1 MPAFDGERSTIV
13 ARITCTTCGMTA
25 QPTDWR
31 CQDCGGLLDWKALP
45 TFDPAQIVS
54 DDFSV
59 WRYQALL
66 PIQRRF
72 SLGEGLTPLVPLDLD
87 GARFHAKLEYLNPT
101 GSFKDRGVAV
111 MLNHLAGAGVAEAMD
126 NSSGNAGASLAA
138 YAALAGMRATVY
150 VPKSSAVASKKAH
163 IRAYGGEII
172 ESADLPAEI
181 YAAAKSRTYASHAW
195 NPSFV
200 LGQQTAAW
208 EIWEQLD
215 RQAPDA
221 VAMPVGHGGLFLG
234 MYRGFLVLHAAGLLA
249 QLPRMIAV
257 QSTGVEPIVR
267 AWEAGADTPPTVV
280 RGASVADGILVD
292 EPVRG
297 QQILRAIADS
307 RGLALRVGNDDILH
321 AQQRMHARGF
331 MIEAT
336 SAVPVAA
343 LPQIREQL
351 DDAAELVIAL
361 TGSGLKSLSG

>member
-1 MPAFDGERSTIV
+1 MPALAGERSTTM
-13 ARITCTTCGMTA
+13 ARITCNTCGMTA
-25 QPTDWR
+25 QSTNWR
-31 CQDCGGLLDWKALP
+31 CRDCSGLLDWKALP
-45 TFDPAQIVS
+45 AFDPAQIVP
-54 DDFSV
+54 DDFSL
-59 WRYQALL
+59 WRYQAFL
-66 PIQRRF
+66 PVQRRF
-72 SLGEGLTPLVPLDLD
+72 SLGEGLTPLVKLNLD

-111 MLNHLAGAGVAEAMD
+111 MLNQLASAGVMEAMD

-181 YAAAKSRTYASHAW
+181 YAAAKCGTYASHAW

-208 EIWEQLD
+208 EIWEQLGG
-215 RQAPDA
+215 RAPDA
-221 VAMPVGHGGLFLG
+221 VAAPVGHGGLFLG
-234 MYRGFLVLHAAGLLA
+234 MARGFLALHAAGLIA
-249 QLPRMIAV
+249 RIPRMIAV
-257 QSTGVEPIVR
+257 QSTGVDPIVR
-267 AWEAGADTPPTVV
+267 AWEAGADTPSSGVC
-280 RGASVADGILVD
+280 GASVADGILVD

-297 QQILRAIADS
+297 RQVLRAIAAS
-307 RGLALRVGNDDILH
+307 RGLALRVDNDDILN
-321 AQQRMHARGF
+321 AQQRMHSRGF

-361 TGSGLKSLSG
+361 TGSGLKSLSD

>member
-1 MPAFDGERSTIV
+1 M
-13 ARITCTTCGMTA
+13 ARITCNSCGMTA
-25 QPTDWR
+25 QATDWR
-31 CQDCGGLLDWKALP
+31 CENCGGLLDWKALP
-45 TFDPAQIVS
+45 TFDPARIVP
-54 DDFSV
+54 DDFSL
-59 WRYQALL
+59 WRYRALL
-66 PIQRRF
+66 PVQQRF
-72 SLGEGLTPLVPLDLD
+72 SLGEGMTPLVPLTLG

-111 MLNHLAGAGVAEAMD
+111 MLNHLAGAGIAAAMD

-138 YAALAGMRATVY
+138 YAALAGMRATIY
-150 VPKSSAVASKKAH
+150 VPKASAVESKKAH

-195 NPSFV
+195 NPSFA

-208 EIWEQLD
+208 EIWEQLGK
-215 RQAPDA
+215 RAPAA
-221 VAMPVGHGGLFLG
+221 VAAPVGHGGLFLG
-234 MYRGFLVLHAAGLLA
+234 IYRGFLALHAAGLLA
-249 QLPRMIAV
+249 QIPRMIAV
-257 QSTGVEPIVR
+257 QSAGVDPIAR
-267 AWEAGADTPPTVV
+267 AWEAGAETPPTIV

-297 QQILRAIADS
+297 RQILRAIADS
-307 RGLALRVGNDDILH
+307 GGLALRVDNDDILD
-321 AQQRMHARGF
+321 AQQRMRSRGF

-343 LPQIREQL
+343 LPQIRERVG
-351 DDAAELVIAL
+351 DAADLVIAL

>member
-1 MPAFDGERSTIV
+1 MPAFDGERSAIV
-13 ARITCTTCGMTA
+13 AWITCNTCGMAA
-25 QPTDWR
+25 QSTNWR
-31 CQDCGGLLDWKALP
+31 CRDCGGLLDWKALP

-54 DDFSV
+54 DDFSL
-59 WRYQALL
+59 WRYQRLL
-66 PIQRRF
+66 PVQRRF
-72 SLGEGLTPLVPLDLD
+72 SLGEGLTPLVQLNLD

-138 YAALAGMRATVY
+138 YAALAGMKATVY
-150 VPKSSAVASKKAH
+150 VPKTSAVASKKAH
-163 IRAYGGEII
+163 IRVYGGEII
-172 ESADLPAEI
+172 ESANLPAEI

-208 EIWEQLD
+208 EIWEQLGS
-215 RQAPDA
+215 APDA
-221 VAMPVGHGGLFLG
+221 VAAPVGHGGLFLG
-234 MYRGFLVLHAAGLLA
+234 MYRGFLALHAAGLLA
-249 QLPRMIAV
+249 QIPRMIAV
-257 QSTGVEPIVR
+257 QSTGVDPIVR
-267 AWEAGADTPPTVV
+267 AWEAGADTPPTGV

-297 QQILRAIADS
+297 QQILQAIADS
-307 RGLALRVGNDDILH
+307 RGLALRVDNDDILD
-321 AQQRMHARGF
+321 AQQRMHSRGF